1 MTGFS
6 ATDAALEGFRI
17 TRERPKALIAWTVFC
32 FIVSV
37 ISVLITVN
45 MPAEARAAME
55 QLQSDPSQPPDLDV
69 LIQTLTVLSPV
80 ILFGLAVQCV
90 MAAAVY
96 RIILAPQDGKFSYLR
111 LGPDEFRLM
120 ALTLIYVVLGVF
132 LLAAGQ
138 IAVGLITFVASVAGQ
153 TAATFVFMAAELFLL
168 GLLFFAAVRM
178 SLAPVI
184 TFDRKRLAILDSWA
198 LTKGQFWRLIGAY
211 ALAICCV
218 IVVAILVMVIFSMV
232 SGIIML
238 SVGGSLTDLSRI
250 FQPDETTIR
259 TYLNPFMIAYMMV
272 GAIFTAIYYAVI
284 AAPGAWAYRGLTGRV
299 DEVAPSRSDPGIF

>member
-32 FIVSV
+32 FVVSV
-37 ISVLITVN
+37 VSVLITVN
-45 MPAEARAAME
+45 MPPEARAAME
-55 QLQSDPSQPPDLDV
+55 QLQSDPSQPPDMAV
-69 LIQTLTVLSPV
+69 LMQTLTVLSPV

-96 RIILAPQDGKFSYLR
+96 RIILQPQDAKFSYLR
-111 LGPDEFRLM
+111 LGPDELRLM

-138 IAVGLITFVASVAGQ
+138 IAVGLVSFVAFMAGQ
-153 TAATFVFMAAELFLL
+153 AAFTFVFMAAEVFLL
-168 GLLFFAAVRM
+168 GLLFFAAIRM

-184 TFDRKRLAILDSWA
+184 TFDQKRLAIFESWA
-198 LTKGQFWRLIGAY
+198 LTKGQFWRLLGAY
-211 ALAICCV
+211 LLAVCCV
-218 IVVAILVMVIFSMV
+218 IVVAILVMVIFSMI
-232 SGIIML
+232 SGVIML
-238 SVGGSLTDLSRI
+238 SVGGSLADLSRI

-259 TYLNPFMIAYMMV
+259 TYLNPFMIAYMVV

-284 AAPGAWAYRGLTGRV
+284 AAPGAWAYRGLVGRG
-299 DEVAPSRSDPGIF
+299 D